1 MKGNQW
7 VMWRGSGGFWQEPF
21 LGLKGRGVGNLLPL
35 LCVSVCYEVEKKYTV
50 NPEVRASEIRSQR
63 SEIRATEVRASEIG
77 TTEGRA
83 SELREKERK
92 AKDVITPVE

>member
-50 NPEVRASEIRSQR
+50 NPEVGAQQREVRASEVRSQR
-63 SEIRATEVRASEIG
+63 SEIRATEVRASE
-77 TTEGRA
+77 
-83 SELREKERK
+83 LREKERK
-92 AKDVITPVE
+92 AKGVITPVE